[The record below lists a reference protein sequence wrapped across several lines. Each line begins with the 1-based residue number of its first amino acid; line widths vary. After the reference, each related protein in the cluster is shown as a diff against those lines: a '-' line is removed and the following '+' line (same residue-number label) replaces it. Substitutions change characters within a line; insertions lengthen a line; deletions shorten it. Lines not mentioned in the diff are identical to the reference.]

1 MAFGFGFNKQK
12 VLSAAEKCVQQ
23 GKLQNAIAEYE
34 KILKHDAK
42 DLTVL
47 NTVGDLYSREG
58 DTDKAAECF
67 KNVGDAYASQGFTV
81 KAIAMY
87 KKLSKIK
94 ASMECSLRLA
104 ELYTQQG
111 LFNDARAQYLQVA
124 EEFLK
129 TGQLDQAVKI
139 FEKTLEMDP
148 DNVAMRTKLAEVY
161 IRLDKRPEAWK
172 ILSAAAESLHSKGQ
186 LAAADEILQRMLKLE
201 PGNSYALMLRGKAAL
216 DAGDTKAAIGSLSK
230 ISDLDSNPDALR
242 TLFQAYL
249 KARNFQEAGTV
260 ASKLANV
267 HDDGA
272 AITEYADALVQAQ
285 MYREA
290 LQAYE
295 QHADRFLRSDP
306 AKLIE
311 ALRPIIG
318 HVKDDP
324 EALETILALHQK
336 AGETAHITEIYEL
349 LAHAYVQSEDLDK
362 ARDYYL
368 KLTQL
373 EPANQ
378 MHARNYQQV
387 LEKSGKSG
395 ETTHLITAEEGAV
408 LVDELEATAPFIEQ
422 RYDDE
427 VALAVRAAMTDAEL
441 FISYNMPAK
450 ALGPLEAAQ
459 PKAPQ
464 DLRLNQKLA
473 ALYTRSGKFAEAA
486 ICCRA
491 LQTLYRE
498 AGHAEEAARYGD
510 LATKYEHRSGSAKP
524 EAAQAPASVVAKA
537 AAAAAGA
544 SAPVQAASVEFEI
557 SAPAPVESEEQPGA
571 TAPAAKMPPLPPPI
585 PKPSAPAKSGKS
597 GLFFHAPAAS
607 APAAP
612 VAAPAPP
619 TPVASAAAVAAPAP
633 AAPSPTPE
641 VVQQAVAPAAEFSVA
656 VEPPPTGE
664 TDLSNEWEQDLTVE
678 SAEPVEAQASAPAH
692 EFAVAE
698 PTEPEIAEPAV
709 EEEPTPEPAPVATTP
724 KLDEGMEEVRFYLGQ
739 GMIDQAEQALAKL
752 EALAPGSPELA
763 VLRLGVDSA
772 KPSGVVVPEPEIE
785 VEVEEPPAPAPV
797 KETKQTTP
805 QPWPQER
812 PVAPKQ
818 PPVEKHRPVLEDLVS
833 DIENS
838 LGEDFLAKTRPES
851 EPARVDEVEKTTTA
865 KSTDAGVPAFRTP
878 GTLDDFVSDL
888 EASLGDE
895 EPPEPIQAPL
905 RSAPPAPATRPS
917 APAAMAAAAAAPAPA
932 KQPAPASKAD
942 VHSGSTMPAAASAVG
957 VDLSDMFGELKQEL
971 EEGNSSGADEDP
983 ETHYNL
989 GVAFREMGLMD
1000 EAIGEFQK
1008 VCQSAEHG
1016 HAFSQI
1022 MQTYTWLAQCFLDKG
1037 VPEAAV
1043 RWYER
1048 ALKLPN
1054 LDAETKTALHYELG
1068 SSLESAG
1075 DKPAALNNFLEV
1087 YGSNIEYRDV
1097 SERIKA
1103 LRT

>member
-58 DTDKAAECF
+58 DVDKAANCF
-67 KNVGDAYASQGFTV
+67 KNVGDSYASQGFTV

-104 ELYTQQG
+104 ELFTQQG

-161 IRLDKRPEAWK
+161 IRLDKKPEAWK

-230 ISDLDSNPDALR
+230 IADLDSNPEALR
-242 TLFQAYL
+242 ALFQAYL
-249 KARNFQEAGTV
+249 KARNFKEAGTV
-260 ASKLANV
+260 AGKLANV
-267 HDDGA
+267 HDDSA

-311 ALRPIIG
+311 VLRPIIS

-336 AGETAHITEIYEL
+336 AGETAHVTEIYEL
-349 LAHAYVQSEDLDK
+349 LAHAYVQSEDFEK

-387 LEKSGKSG
+387 LERSGASA

-450 ALGPLEAAQ
+450 ALGPLESAL

-473 ALYTRSGKFAEAA
+473 ALYTRGGKFTEAA
-486 ICCRA
+486 ICCRT
-491 LQTLYRE
+491 LQTLYRD
-498 AGHAEEAARYGD
+498 AGHVEEASRYGD
-510 LATKYEHRSGSAKP
+510 LATKYEERSGSKP
-524 EAAQAPASVVAKA
+524 QAGAAVPALAATKA

-544 SAPVQAASVEFEI
+544 SASVQAAAPAEFEI
-557 SAPAPVESEEQPGA
+557 SVPASAEQEV
-571 TAPAAKMPPLPPPI
+571 APAAAAASEAQMPPLPTPI
-585 PKPSAPAKSGKS
+585 PKPVAPVPKSGKS
-597 GLFFHAPAAS
+597 GLFFHAPAVS

-612 VAAPAPP
+612 AAAPAPP
-619 TPVASAAAVAAPAP
+619 APVASAAAVAPAPAP
-633 AAPSPTPE
+633 I
-641 VVQQAVAPAAEFSVA
+641 VAPAPEIVKQAAAQPAEFSIA
-656 VEPPPTGE
+656 VEPQQPTDA
-664 TDLSNEWEQDLTVE
+664 DLSSEWEQDLTVE
-678 SAEPVEAQASAPAH
+678 SAETSEVPAPTAHQEFSIEQSATPAA
-692 EFAVAE
+692 EVAE
-698 PTEPEIAEPAV
+698 STPAEEPAAQ
-709 EEEPTPEPAPVATTP
+709 PQPVAAEVP
-724 KLDEGMEEVRFYLGQ
+724 NLDEGMEEVRFYLGQ
-739 GMIDQAEQALAKL
+739 GMVVQAEQALAKL
-752 EALAPGSPELA
+752 EAQAPRSPELA

-772 KPSGVVVPEPEIE
+772 KPSGVVVPEPEME
-785 VEVEEPPAPAPV
+785 VEVEEPPAPEPV
-797 KETKQTTP
+797 KETKAAVP
-805 QPWPQER
+805 QPWPQQR
-812 PVAPKQ
+812 PVAAKQ
-818 PPVEKHRPVLEDLVS
+818 TPTAEKSRPALEELVS
-833 DIENS
+833 DIEDS
-838 LGEDFLAKTRPES
+838 LGEDFLAKPQPES
-851 EPARVDEVEKTTTA
+851 KAAPKAIHDVEESATGEEA
-865 KSTDAGVPAFRTP
+865 SSSVPAFRTP

-888 EASLGDE
+888 EASLGDDE
-895 EPPEPIQAPL
+895 TPEPIPVQPVRTAPAVPAM
-905 RSAPPAPATRPS
+905 RPVAPPAPA
-917 APAAMAAAAAAPAPA
+917 APAAAPAPA
-932 KQPAPASKAD
+932 KQPATASPA
-942 VHSGSTMPAAASAVG
+942 G
-957 VDLSDMFGELKQEL
+957 VDLSDMFGELRQEL
-971 EEGNSSGADEDP
+971 EDGAPGLDEDP

-989 GVAFREMGLMD
+989 GVAFREMGLLD

-1043 RWYER
+1043 RWYEH

-1054 LDAETKTALHYELG
+1054 LDAETKTALHYELA

-1075 DKPAALNNFLEV
+1075 NKPAALNNFLEV